1 MEPAG
6 QGKEPAGQGKEPA
19 GQGKGQ
25 AGWDKE
31 QVGQGK
37 EQVGQGKEPVGQ
49 GKEPVGEGKEPVGQ
63 GKEQAEWDKGQVGQ
77 GKELA
82 GLDQLNKVQVVQ
94 NIQVEV
100 QWVSFQLAVQGRG
113 EVVPGPLQHRQQVEQ
128 GRHQA
133 GVEAERGK
141 RMDRREG
148 KGMLPW

>member
-1 MEPAG
+1 MAGKSKNREPAGQGKEPAG

-25 AGWDKE
+25 AGQGKGPA
-31 QVGQGK
+31 GQGK
-37 EQVGQGKEPVGQ
+37 GQAG
-49 GKEPVGEGKEPVGQ
+49 
-63 GKEQAEWDKGQVGQ
+63 WDKGQVGQ

-82 GLDQLNKVQVVQ
+82 GLDQWGKVQIVQ
-94 NIQVEV
+94 DIQVEV

-133 GVEAERGK
+133 GVEVERGSW
-141 RMDRREG
+141 MGRRLG
-148 KGMLPW
+148 KGMLLW

>member
-1 MEPAG
+1 MKESLKLAGKSKNREPAGQGKEPAG

-25 AGWDKE
+25 AGQGKGPA
-31 QVGQGK
+31 GQGK
-37 EQVGQGKEPVGQ
+37 GQAG
-49 GKEPVGEGKEPVGQ
+49 
-63 GKEQAEWDKGQVGQ
+63 WDKGQVGQ

-82 GLDQLNKVQVVQ
+82 GLDQWGKVQIVQ
-94 NIQVEV
+94 DIQVEV

-133 GVEAERGK
+133 GVEVERGSW
-141 RMDRREG
+141 MGRRLG
-148 KGMLPW
+148 KGMLLW